1 MGRVKIGLIGLGRWG
16 DVQLSSLSTLLYVDV
31 VAVCSRSEE
40 RCRQICNKYR
50 IKKYY
55 LDFPEI
61 IQDPEVQ
68 AVIVSTEPERHV
80 QPILLAL
87 EAGKDI
93 LAEKPLALNLKE
105 IDRIIQKAKEK
116 RVIFMV
122 AHTLRFDIRYE
133 LLKERIKKGELGKI
147 VSIYSKRNVWKGL
160 FEQHA
165 QHTPM
170 LETGIHE
177 IDLCRWY
184 MEDEVTTVYARKV
197 NVLDPEIADTYW
209 AFLTFARGG
218 IAVVE
223 TSWLLPDGAPT
234 ELNSTVEV
242 IGSRGVAC
250 IESPAI
256 GMPIWTKKRGEHPDV
271 FFWPVVDGHALGTVH
286 RMLEYFT
293 QCLLKKEP
301 QRRVCLEDARESV
314 KIALAAVESAERE
327 KEISL

>member
-1 MGRVKIGLIGLGRWG
+1 MDRVRIGLIGLGRWG
-16 DVQLSSLSTLLYVDV
+16 DVQLSALSTLPYVDV

-40 RCRQICNKYR
+40 RCRQICKKYG

-55 LDFPEI
+55 LDFQEI
-61 IQDPEVQ
+61 IEN
-68 AVIVSTEPERHV
+68 AEARAIIVSTEPERHV

-87 EAGKDI
+87 EAGKDV
-93 LAEKPLALNLKE
+93 LAEKPLALTLKE
-105 IDRIIQKAKEK
+105 VDRIIQKAREKE
-116 RVIFMV
+116 VIFMV

-147 VSIYSKRNVWKGL
+147 VSIYSRRNVWKGL

-165 QHTPM
+165 KHTPM

-184 MEDEVTTVYARKV
+184 MEDEVIKVYARKV
-197 NVLDPEIADTYW
+197 NVLDPKIADTYW
-209 AFLTFARGG
+209 AVLTFSRGG

-242 IGSRGVAC
+242 IGSRGVAS
-250 IESPAI
+250 IESPAM
-256 GMPIWTKKRGEHPDV
+256 GMPIWTEKRSEYPDI
-271 FFWPVVDGHALGTVH
+271 FFWPVINGHARGTVH

-293 QCLLKKEP
+293 CCVLKREP
-301 QRRVCLEDARESV
+301 QKRVCLEDARESV
-314 KIALAAVESAERE
+314 KIALAAVESAEKER
-327 KEISL
+327 EISL